1 MTTPGF
7 RKQTFLNGGSAVETD
22 HAIMGQ
28 GVISC
33 FTKQK
38 TGQRS
43 RGPNWPISQQCT
55 TSQLITMQKPA
66 VCDKLVMKI
75 HFISSA
81 KNALLLLF
89 PLHSI
94 LFSPSLPASP
104 FLAACQSSLLFLSF
118 SPSYM

>member
-38 TGQRS
+38 TGGS
-43 RGPNWPISQQCT
+43 VPEGPTGLSVSNVPQASSSPCR
-55 TSQLITMQKPA
+55 SQLYVTSW
-66 VCDKLVMKI
+66 L
-75 HFISSA
+75 
-81 KNALLLLF
+81 
-89 PLHSI
+89 
-94 LFSPSLPASP
+94 
-104 FLAACQSSLLFLSF
+104 
-118 SPSYM
+118 